1 MLDFCEINE
10 RLKDI
15 LAVNGMGRIKDADVA
30 KALGITPNTYTG
42 MKFRS
47 SIPYPQIMN
56 FLHSKGISI
65 NLFFYGKEV
74 ANNKKYKILRLFN
87 VTASLGGGALNENI
101 AYENVLF
108 DTHLAQYFKINDC
121 DIIKAVGDSMTPII
135 EDGDL
140 CIIERNNGSVK
151 NGEIYAINTLDGL
164 FIKRL
169 FIDGDN
175 IKLVS
180 TNEVYSP
187 MNYRSNEIM
196 IIGLLKGILRA
207 I

>member
-1 MLDFCEINE
+1 
-10 RLKDI
+10 
-15 LAVNGMGRIKDADVA
+15 
-30 KALGITPNTYTG
+30 
-42 MKFRS
+42 
-47 SIPYPQIMN
+47 
-56 FLHSKGISI
+56 
-65 NLFFYGKEV
+65 
-74 ANNKKYKILRLFN
+74 
-87 VTASLGGGALNENI
+87 
-101 AYENVLF
+101 
-108 DTHLAQYFKINDC
+108 
-121 DIIKAVGDSMTPII
+121 MTPII

>member
-1 MLDFCEINE
+1 
-10 RLKDI
+10 
-15 LAVNGMGRIKDADVA
+15 
-30 KALGITPNTYTG
+30 
-42 MKFRS
+42 
-47 SIPYPQIMN
+47 
-56 FLHSKGISI
+56 
-65 NLFFYGKEV
+65 
-74 ANNKKYKILRLFN
+74 
-87 VTASLGGGALNENI
+87 
-101 AYENVLF
+101 
-108 DTHLAQYFKINDC
+108 
-121 DIIKAVGDSMTPII
+121 MTPII

-175 IKLVS
+175 IKLICA
-180 TNEVYSP
+180 NEVYSP
-187 MNYRSNEIM
+187 MNYRANEIM